1 MPKIIECVP
10 NFSEGINE
18 KVISAIS
25 GLVFVGFSLIR
36 LIIPCKLAGLIN
48 HTILTYKVNVCRH
61 EGFAKKRIQ
70 NKIMAKETV
79 KWILIS
85 RKRLKINE
93 LKRFP

>member
-1 MPKIIECVP
+1 M
-10 NFSEGINE
+10 
-18 KVISAIS
+18 KV
-25 GLVFVGFSLIR
+25 LQ
-36 LIIPCKLAGLIN
+36 
-48 HTILTYKVNVCRH
+48 
-61 EGFAKKRIQ
+61 KKRIQ